1 MSRVPSPQS
10 RVPVVL
16 LMGPTASGKSGLA
29 MALAQQLPVEI
40 ISVDSAQVYRGMDI
54 GTAKPSAAERAMVPH
69 HLLDILDPAE
79 SYSAALFCDDALRLI
94 AEIRARGRIPMLS
107 GGTMLYFRALQNGL
121 SDLPSADMQV
131 RVRLDAQAKEQ
142 GWPALHARLAQ
153 QDPETAARLS
163 PNDGQRIQR
172 ALEIIEV
179 SGVSVADAYRKP
191 GAKRVL
197 QGGVIKLALCP
208 PERAELHR
216 RIAQRFAQMME
227 RGFLEEVA
235 RLRARADPS
244 TGSGQVLNPDLPS
257 MRAVGYRQLWQHL
270 DGSFALDEAV
280 QRGIAATRRL
290 AKRQLTWLRSEPDVH
305 WLDPNDVSLS
315 SRAVALVRP
324 CLPPGLC

>member
-1 MSRVPSPQS
+1 MSDS
-10 RVPVVL
+10 RFPIPVVL
-16 LMGPTASGKSGLA
+16 LMGPTVSGKSGLA
-29 MALAQQLPVEI
+29 LALAQSLPVEI
-40 ISVDSAQVYRGMDI
+40 ISVDSAQIYRGMDI
-54 GTAKPSAAERAMVPH
+54 GTAKPSIAERAMVPH

-79 SYSAALFCDDALRLI
+79 RYSAARFCDDALRLI
-94 AEIRARGRIPMLS
+94 AEIRARGHIPLLS

-191 GAKRVL
+191 GEKRVL
-197 QGGVIKLALCP
+197 QGAVIKLALCP

-216 RIAQRFAQMME
+216 RIAQRFEQMVE

-235 RLRARADPS
+235 RLRARAD
-244 TGSGQVLNPDLPS
+244 LNLDLPS

-270 DGSFALDEAV
+270 DGSFPLDEAV

-315 SRAVALVRP
+315 SRAMTLVRP